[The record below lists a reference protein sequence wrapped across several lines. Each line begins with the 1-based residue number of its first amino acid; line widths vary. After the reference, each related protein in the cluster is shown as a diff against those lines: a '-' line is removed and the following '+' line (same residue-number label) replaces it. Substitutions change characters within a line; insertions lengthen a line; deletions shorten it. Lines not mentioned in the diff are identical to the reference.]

1 MKLVNLAED
10 FNKMVEK
17 LYQSNEE
24 IESLENRRRQFMADV
39 SHELRT
45 PLTTI
50 NGVIQGIKNDMIVR
64 KRKKKGCNW
73 LVKKRID

>member
-1 MKLVNLAED
+1 
-10 FNKMVEK
+10 MVEK
-17 LYQSNEE
+17 LETSAEE

-50 NGVIQGIKNDMIVR
+50 RGIIEGLRNDMISESGKGAGPATR
-64 KRKKKGCNW
+64 KQRNDAPNPACE
-73 LVKKRID
+73 

>member
-1 MKLVNLAED
+1 
-10 FNKMVEK
+10 MVEK

-50 NGVIQGIKNDMIVR
+50 NGVIQGIKNDMILR
-64 KRKKKGCNW
+64 KRKKKVCS
-73 LVKKRID
+73 

>member
-1 MKLVNLAED
+1 MRIPSSDFDEIGELAED
-10 FNKMVEK
+10 FNGMVEK
-17 LYQSNEE
+17 LNVSMEE

-50 NGVIQGIKNDMIVR
+50 RGIIEGIEK
-64 KRKKKGCNW
+64 
-73 LVKKRID
+73 

>member
-10 FNKMVEK
+10 FNEMVEK

-50 NGVIQGIKNDMIVR
+50 NGVIQGIRNDMIPEEE
-64 KRKKKGCNW
+64 KEKGINW
-73 LVKKRID
+73 